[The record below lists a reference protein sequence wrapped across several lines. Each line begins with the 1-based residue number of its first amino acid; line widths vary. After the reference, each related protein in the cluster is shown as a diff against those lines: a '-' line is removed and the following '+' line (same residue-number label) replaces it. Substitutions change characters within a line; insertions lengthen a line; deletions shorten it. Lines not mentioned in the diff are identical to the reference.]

1 MAVYSTRLSSTLV
14 VRSARS
20 KSSLPLAVIQSAALF
35 LKRRPAEGC
44 EMATW
49 AGNCWPNRS
58 GPCGEEKASTQESV
72 AEAMQRTRRKLLH
85 PISKDHRQKR
95 GLAGSVIPLSA
106 LQPRSEQERDL
117 RWGLGISRPES
128 CANLGRREVP
138 PARSDLWSNAVCPRG
153 LRAAIPRVHRATMR
167 MDTKRPAR
175 SACASSR
182 SRRPTRSL
190 VGDLYAFC

>member
-85 PISKDHRQKR
+85 PISKDHAPSKPTL
-95 GLAGSVIPLSA
+95 LAVIPLSA

-117 RWGLGISRPES
+117 RWGGVSH
-128 CANLGRREVP
+128 AQN
-138 PARSDLWSNAVCPRG
+138 
-153 LRAAIPRVHRATMR
+153 RVQTWAGG
-167 MDTKRPAR
+167 
-175 SACASSR
+175 R
-182 SRRPTRSL
+182 SRRPVATFGATRY
-190 VGDLYAFC
+190 VPGVFARPFRAFTAPR